1 MKLDCY
7 ILDSCVFLIYTAI
20 EVKKFQH
27 SKDVASSSF
36 RLLIAEFLLTRY
48 TQKRGTETDRK
59 DVANNKRLVREGFS
73 LLAEVS
79 HDEAKMLAGKEG
91 FNKLV

>member
-27 SKDVASSSF
+27 SEDVASSSL
-36 RLLIAEFLLTRY
+36 RLLIAEFLLTNY
-48 TQKRGTETDRK
+48 TQKPGTEIDCT
-59 DVANNKRLVREGFS
+59 DVANNKRLVREGF
-73 LLAEVS
+73 
-79 HDEAKMLAGKEG
+79 
-91 FNKLV
+91 NKLV